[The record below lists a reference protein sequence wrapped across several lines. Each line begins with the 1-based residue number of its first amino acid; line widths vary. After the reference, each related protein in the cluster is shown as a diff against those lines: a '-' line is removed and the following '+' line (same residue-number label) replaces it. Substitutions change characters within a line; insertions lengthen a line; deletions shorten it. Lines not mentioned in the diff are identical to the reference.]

1 MLPGGIAKWWKPAA
15 SRHSAAVRSL
25 VLNVARA
32 VRVMRKK
39 WSLFFN
45 SSDMW
50 VTDVIV
56 MVGNLELCQTFYRIS
71 DPRWSCYT
79 VKFLE
84 STTPELVFQSWSSAK
99 HTPSVS

>member
-1 MLPGGIAKWWKPAA
+1 V
-15 SRHSAAVRSL
+15 SSL

-56 MVGNLELCQTFYRIS
+56 MVGNLELYQTCYRIS
-71 DPRWSCYT
+71 DPRWSCST

-84 STTPELVFQSWSSAK
+84 STTLELVFQSWSSAK
-99 HTPSVS
+99 HAQTCCLITFPM

>member
-1 MLPGGIAKWWKPAA
+1 
-15 SRHSAAVRSL
+15 
-25 VLNVARA
+25 
-32 VRVMRKK
+32 
-39 WSLFFN
+39 
-45 SSDMW
+45 MW

-71 DPRWSCYT
+71 DPRWSCST

-99 HTPSVS
+99 HALNLTPSNLHRPRTLFLCPI